1 MPLLTV
7 EAEKLSNDMLR
18 QGILENVITS
28 DEVFALLPFLP
39 VSGKAYVYNR
49 ENSLGS
55 ASFTDTDDTI
65 SESAATFTKVTTK
78 LKRCIGDVDVDDF
91 LEGTQSDANDQAAV
105 QISKKAK
112 VVGRTYADK
121 LMNGDETV
129 NAKEFTGLRWLCAAS
144 QVIYAGTSA
153 GVALSY
159 AHLDQLMDNVKVG
172 QQRVFVMNSRTLRSY
187 FALCRALGGT
197 DPQHVAIP
205 GITGQVPTYRGIPIL
220 KNDYIPVDQS
230 REGRSLALTSVW
242 TLSTV
247 TTLGTWRKPTV
258 ANGFV
263 YKCTTAGTT
272 HTVEPTWGTTEAGTT
287 SEGGGTVVW
296 TAYKAENAQIILA
309 GLDENEGVAGLMAQ
323 NQAGIEVKLVGPVQ
337 NKDAT
342 RWRVRWYCGLALHS
356 ELALS
361 IVDGINN

>member
-39 VSGKAYVYNR
+39 INGKAYVYNR

-65 SESAATFTKVTTK
+65 TESAATFTKITTT

-91 LEGTQSDANDQAAV
+91 LEGTMSDANDQAAV

-112 VVGRTYADK
+112 VVGRTYADR
-121 LMNGDETV
+121 LINGDATV
-129 NAKEFTGLRWLCAAS
+129 NAKEFTGIRGLCASS
-144 QVIYAGTSA
+144 QKFTAAVAGE
-153 GVALSY
+153 ALSY
-159 AHLDQLMDNVKVG
+159 AHLDRLMDLVKVG
-172 QQRVFVMNSRTLRSY
+172 NQRVFVMNSRTLRAY

-205 GITGQVPTYRGIPIL
+205 GITSQVPTYRGIPIL
-220 KNDYIPVDQS
+220 KNDYVPVDQS
-230 REGRSLALTSVW
+230 STGQSLAATSAW
-242 TLSTV
+242 TAGAV
-247 TTLGTWRKPTV
+247 ITLGMWRKPTV
-258 ANGFV
+258 ANGYV
-263 YKCTTAGTT
+263 YVCTTAGTT
-272 HTVEPTWGTTEAGTT
+272 HSAEPTWGTTPGGTT
-287 SEGGGTVVW
+287 AEGSGTCVW
-296 TAYKAENAQIILA
+296 TCYAASMTQIILA

-342 RWRVRWYCGLALHS
+342 RYRVRWYCGLALHS

-361 IVDGINN
+361 LANGINN